1 MILIRLVRER
11 AVMKFVRTISVV
23 LLAALAG
30 CAVKQLSPKEI
41 AKLQGGTTTIVV
53 YGFCVPMD
61 YLISTTLTRYTL
73 TFKVDGKTIGT
84 MKSCSFAKF
93 RVPSGYWSM
102 SFVRSG
108 LFFPHLAPKYPFR
121 PGKTQYLYMAPGGN
135 GTYDPVWVDKAR
147 ADKDIAAIKKIG
159 QMF

>member
-1 MILIRLVRER
+1 
-11 AVMKFVRTISVV
+11 MKFVRIITVV
-23 LLAALAG
+23 CLLAISG
-30 CAVKQLSPKEI
+30 CAGKQLSPQEI
-41 AKLQGGTTTIVV
+41 AKLKGGTTTVIV

-73 TFKVDGKTIGT
+73 TFKVNGKPIGK
-84 MKSCSFAKF
+84 MKSCSYAKF

-102 SFVRSG
+102 SFGRTDFYIPSIT
-108 LFFPHLAPKYPFR
+108 PKYPFR

-147 ADKDIAAIKKIG
+147 ADKDIAAIKNIG

>member
-1 MILIRLVRER
+1 MRF
-11 AVMKFVRTISVV
+11 VMVLPFVMM
-23 LLAALAG
+23 AALTG
-30 CAVKQLSPKEI
+30 CAVKQLSPQEI
-41 AKLQGGTTTIVV
+41 AKLKGGTTTVVV

-61 YLISTTLTRYTL
+61 HLIKTTMTRYSL
-73 TFKVDGKTIGT
+73 TFFVNGKSVGK

-93 RVPSGYWSM
+93 RVPSGYWTAQ
-102 SFVRSG
+102 FGRSA
-108 LFFPHLAPKYPFR
+108 LYFPYTTRKLVFR

-135 GTYDPVWVDKAR
+135 GTYDAIWVDKAR